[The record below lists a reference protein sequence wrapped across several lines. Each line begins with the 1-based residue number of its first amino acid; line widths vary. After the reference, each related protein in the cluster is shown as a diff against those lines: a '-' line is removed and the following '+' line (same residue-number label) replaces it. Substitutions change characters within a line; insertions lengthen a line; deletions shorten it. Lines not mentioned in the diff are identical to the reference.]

1 MKWILITSLVL
12 SVVFDAV
19 LVVLNNQAARQP
31 LPENVRDV
39 YDEEEYQKFIRY
51 RNDNKKLGTIK
62 KTFEVAISL
71 IFLISD
77 LYAAVYQV
85 LPGNEVSKTMLMLLV
100 FEAISCVVS
109 IPFEYYNTFVIEEK
123 YGMNKSTRK
132 TFFTD
137 IIKQFIIGI
146 IVTGVLLALAMFLF
160 VQFGNLGILFAVFVI
175 AFLVI
180 LVNLFSMKLMKIFNK
195 FTPLE
200 EGELRDSLQE
210 LCDKYGMQVKAIS
223 IMDASKRTTRANAF
237 CAGIGNKKDIS
248 LDDNLVERYT
258 TKQIVAVF
266 AHEFAHAKFKHMP
279 KQMLINI
286 LQIALYVMI
295 VGVILNFPQLFTAF
309 GFKTIN
315 YYFAL
320 ILFGMIAW
328 PITAV
333 VGLILNYFSRKC
345 EYEADAFSAKEGYGA
360 ELISALKQ
368 LSKDSLSNLN
378 PHPVIVAL
386 EYSHPTIS
394 QRATAIEQV
403 NKLGTVDDK

>member
-19 LVVLNNQAARQP
+19 LVVLNNLAARQP

-137 IIKQFIIGI
+137 IIK
-146 IVTGVLLALAMFLF
+146 
-160 VQFGNLGILFAVFVI
+160 
-175 AFLVI
+175 
-180 LVNLFSMKLMKIFNK
+180 
-195 FTPLE
+195 
-200 EGELRDSLQE
+200 
-210 LCDKYGMQVKAIS
+210 
-223 IMDASKRTTRANAF
+223 
-237 CAGIGNKKDIS
+237 
-248 LDDNLVERYT
+248 
-258 TKQIVAVF
+258 
-266 AHEFAHAKFKHMP
+266 
-279 KQMLINI
+279 
-286 LQIALYVMI
+286 
-295 VGVILNFPQLFTAF
+295 
-309 GFKTIN
+309 
-315 YYFAL
+315 
-320 ILFGMIAW
+320 
-328 PITAV
+328 
-333 VGLILNYFSRKC
+333 
-345 EYEADAFSAKEGYGA
+345 
-360 ELISALKQ
+360 
-368 LSKDSLSNLN
+368 
-378 PHPVIVAL
+378 
-386 EYSHPTIS
+386 
-394 QRATAIEQV
+394 
-403 NKLGTVDDK
+403 